1 MKRQS
6 CQSRGRL
13 DSQTLEME
21 ALHESLTHVA
31 LIGSDSVG
39 IGVGASLGASLGDL
53 PFSLGISVITRPLLP
68 FARFLDST

>member
-21 ALHESLTHVA
+21 ALHESLTHVT

-39 IGVGASLGASLGDL
+39 IGVGASLGDL
-53 PFSLGISVITRPLLP
+53 PFSLGISVITPPLLP

>member
-1 MKRQS
+1 
-6 CQSRGRL
+6 
-13 DSQTLEME
+13 ME

-39 IGVGASLGASLGDL
+39 IGVGASLGDL
-53 PFSLGISVITRPLLP
+53 PFSLGISAITRPLLP